1 MASSLNFLWPVK
13 YVFLSKV
20 CWKAFLRELAEGKP
34 KKVFYW
40 IEDSSKTS
48 NNQWLP
54 SAGDNETLFLHRCAL
69 RKFHVQ

>member
-1 MASSLNFLWPVK
+1 MLESL
-13 YVFLSKV
+13 SQRISR
-20 CWKAFLRELAEGKP
+20 RET
-34 KKVFYW
+34 KKFFYW